1 MSTSKITS
9 SLRSIIQIKQSGL
22 RSVNVEQDISSKT
35 ILEGYVLTA
44 QARSSLSR
52 MLDRFE
58 GNTASR
64 SWTLT
69 GPYGS
74 GKSFFGLFLMNLM
87 GKSQFAHQKVMK
99 QIRSIDAP
107 LSDQVKHVL
116 NHGSTE
122 GLLPVPIS
130 GYRASLQECL
140 KHGLKQ
146 SLKHFEKDGQIK
158 PLLHELDN
166 WTSETESRAIIR
178 WIKLLIEKISQ
189 KKYGYL
195 GMLLVFDEMG
205 KPLEFASAHPD
216 QTDIYLLQEL
226 AEFANRSGDTP
237 FVFVGI
243 LHQAFE
249 HYATFL
255 DLKTQREWSKV
266 QGRFEDI
273 AFQEPPAQQM
283 HLLINAIDH
292 QNPNIL
298 KKLIPTLK
306 ANALDSSKSGWRPPT
321 MKNSEFVELV
331 QQAYPFHPTSLVAM
345 PYFFRRLAQ
354 NERSMFAYLASHEPA
369 GFQEF
374 LDSNQIGVF
383 LRLPELF
390 DYLSINFQGRLYTS
404 GRGRAITEAMERLSS
419 ATNLTTLEIRILKT
433 IGMLNWL
440 TENSHLEANESC
452 ILSAM
457 RAPDCNDR
465 NIRKALENL
474 QSRSLIV
481 YRRYNRTYN
490 IWQGSDVDIE
500 DRLQQAQQQL
510 SGAFSLAEAVQ
521 KYLSP
526 RPVVARRHSFVKGTL
541 RYFEV
546 RYVDSYIR
554 DQVTLEPA
562 AGASGLVFLCL
573 PANPSENKGFTQW
586 AKSDLISGREDI
598 VVGIAEHTSR
608 LSELLHELRLL
619 HWVKEHTPELRDDS
633 VARRE
638 LRTRINAIETLIQND
653 LDRTL
658 SPYRLSQAKGCT
670 WLVNGKQIKGRS
682 EAGLSQMLS
691 EICDRVYSESPIV
704 RNEIINRRSLS
715 SQGAA
720 ARRNLLQAMFDHP
733 ASANLDIEGFPPERS
748 IYESMLKASGLHR
761 EIKKGHWDFSAPA
774 KNDPL
779 GLMPAWREMT
789 QFIFNDTFEPHGVD
803 ELFRILNAPPYGLTD
818 GVLPVLLCV
827 FLIIHQNETTLYRE
841 GSLLPEP
848 TIADWEVLLRRPE
861 LFSVAGCKITGT
873 RQIIIDR
880 FARGYQT
887 EPAVMPV
894 VRTLIRGLKTL
905 PEHTWRTNRISK
917 HAQDIRSAVDQAKS
931 PERLLFSDLPLALEL
946 EPFDDKRLDKA
957 QVEKFFLRLNSALT
971 ELSNETPRLLEWG
984 RDEWLTACGLDNG
997 EDGWSMFRTMAVD
1010 LTPHVTHPNLLPLLK
1025 RAAEAEDGRA
1035 ALESVLAYI
1044 ANRPYKSWTD
1054 TDTDTFTSKVP
1065 VFAKAFR
1072 TARDG
1077 YVPEASLSHE
1087 QRKHSRAI
1095 AENLRQQLK
1104 KAKTDDPQVLRVAL
1118 QILLQELTEKIE
1130 TKL

>member
-1 MSTSKITS
+1 MNTSKTMA
-9 SLRSIIQIKQSGL
+9 SLRSIIDIKQSGL
-22 RSVNVEQDISSKT
+22 RSVNVEQDLSSKT
-35 ILEGYVLTA
+35 ILEGYILTA

-58 GNTASR
+58 GNIASR

-74 GKSFFGLFLMNLM
+74 GKSFFGLYLMNLM
-87 GKSQFAHQKVMK
+87 GKSQFAHPKAIK
-99 QIRSIDAP
+99 QLRNIDAP

-116 NHGSTE
+116 NHGSTQ

-166 WTSETESRAIIR
+166 WTSETESRAIIE
-178 WIKLLIEKISQ
+178 WIKLLIEEISQ

-237 FVFVGI
+237 FIFVGI

-249 HYATFL
+249 HYANFL

-283 HLLINAIDH
+283 HLLINALEHKRSTAFDELA
-292 QNPNIL
+292 PD
-298 KKLIPTLK
+298 LK
-306 ANALDSSKSGWRPPT
+306 ANALDSSKNGWCPPT
-321 MKNSEFVELV
+321 MKSNEFIELS
-331 QQAYPFHPTSLVAM
+331 QKSYPFHPTSLVAM

-374 LDSNQIGVF
+374 LEKNRVGAFV
-383 LRLPELF
+383 RLPDLF
-390 DYLSINFQGRLYTS
+390 DYLSINFQGRLYAS
-404 GRGRAITEAMERLSS
+404 GRGRAITETMERLSS
-419 ATNLTTLEIRILKT
+419 ATNLTELDVRILKT

-440 TENSHLEANESC
+440 TDNSHLEASENC

-457 RAPDCNDR
+457 RAPDCSER
-465 NIRKALENL
+465 EIRKTLENL
-474 QSRSLIV
+474 LSRSLIV
-481 YRRYNRTYN
+481 YRRYNRTYT

-500 DRLQQAQQQL
+500 DALQQAQQQL

-521 KYLSP
+521 KYMPP
-526 RPVVARRHSFVKGTL
+526 RPVVARRHSFIKGTL

-546 RYVDSYIR
+546 RYVDSFIR
-554 DQVTLEPA
+554 DQITLEPA
-562 AGASGLVFLCL
+562 AGASGLVLLCL
-573 PANPSENKGFTQW
+573 PASPSEAEGFIQW
-586 AKSDLISGREDI
+586 AKSDLVSKREN
-598 VVGIAEHTSR
+598 VVAGIAEHTSR

-619 HWVKEHTPELRDDS
+619 YWVKEHTPELRDDS

-638 LRTRINAIETLIQND
+638 LRTRINAVETLIQTD

-658 SPYRLSQAKGCT
+658 SPYRLAQAEGCT
-670 WLVNGKQIKGRS
+670 WLVNGKQVKGRS
-682 EAGLSQMLS
+682 EAGLSHMLS
-691 EICDRVYSESPIV
+691 EICDRVYSESPVI

-715 SQGAA
+715 TQGAM
-720 ARRNLLQAMFDHP
+720 ARRNLIEAMFAHSSDI
-733 ASANLDIEGFPPERS
+733 NLGVEGFPPERS
-748 IYESMLKASGLHR
+748 IYDSMLKASGLHC
-761 EIKKGHWDFSAPA
+761 EIKKGQWGFSEPA

-779 GLMPAWREMT
+779 GLLPAWQEMT
-789 QFIFNDTFEPHGVD
+789 LFIFNDTFEPHGVD
-803 ELFRILNAPPYGLTD
+803 ELFHVLNAPPYGLTD

-827 FLIIHQNETTLYRE
+827 FLIVHQSETTLYRE

-848 TIADWEVLLRRPE
+848 SIADWEVLLRRPE

-873 RQIIIDR
+873 RQTIIER

-894 VRTLIRGLKTL
+894 VRALIRNLKVL
-905 PEHTWRTNRISK
+905 PEHTWRTYRISK
-917 HAQDIRSAVDQAKS
+917 HAQTIRTIVDQAKS

-946 EPFDDKRLDKA
+946 EPFGDKRLDMEQA
-957 QVEKFFLRLNSALT
+957 EQFFIRLNSALT

-984 RDEWLTACGLDNG
+984 RDEWLTACGLDTG
-997 EDGWSMFRTMAVD
+997 EDGWNMFRAMVVD
-1010 LTPHVTHPNLLPLLK
+1010 ITPHVTNPSLLPLSREISNPENSNIISK
-1025 RAAEAEDGRA
+1025 YP
-1035 ALESVLAYI
+1035 LA
-1044 ANRPYKSWTD
+1044 S
-1054 TDTDTFTSKVP
+1054 
-1065 VFAKAFR
+1065 
-1072 TARDG
+1072 
-1077 YVPEASLSHE
+1077 
-1087 QRKHSRAI
+1087 
-1095 AENLRQQLK
+1095 
-1104 KAKTDDPQVLRVAL
+1104 
-1118 QILLQELTEKIE
+1118 
-1130 TKL
+1130 